1 MGAPWTWLLPLLLLV
16 VVTPVRPSSIPA
28 EKCPQVQVANGNV
41 RPFGGA
47 PRREETCY
55 RLFAERT
62 QVCVDEQ
69 RYSDAQSACVKPPRC
84 PNVGKKKLGR
94 RNNNKKGASVARF
107 WCGPGYRLHGHQ
119 VNVCNGRRW
128 NGTTPTCR
136 SAWEGPGDPP
146 RSCNVTQV
154 PAAPSDTIC
163 GWTPHGFNVLPTA
176 GAEWLRLAEDRSL
189 YSAVYAASWSAHPCL
204 RVTVRSR
211 VNNASVHPG
220 GWVFAHEIC
229 GEEEVQALDVVA
241 EEVVQ
246 DPLNSTSSG
255 ERTMRMAWR
264 VRPCPEPFQLVIT
277 GTVDIGGI
285 LLDEEDSCA
294 PFHPT
299 TTEPTTDIDTDP
311 AVTTPYTELP
321 DAATTA
327 EHPAEQ
333 DADAATAAPPPGVTQ
348 GGTRAATD
356 SRASTTARGVNTTLS
371 AGAAVAGEAAL
382 TTALPSAAA
391 GAAHTAT
398 AATAA
403 ATSSSATATTG
414 TAAATAGS
422 TRAVVT
428 VTSPR
433 TTTAP
438 PKRPVTT
445 TTTTTAVTQTTTL
458 APAAT
463 PSQAPSQTPSRAP
476 TTTTTTTSTTRPT
489 LATTGVTAA
498 STTIRSGGPSSR
510 PPVGPGDVTRVPP
523 ATSSASTL
531 RSTARPTPGWVVVTT
546 RRPSWIRPT
555 TTRRPGLTTP
565 AANGTSTEIASWTV
579 LPRKPATPLTTA
591 RVTRVTTIAP
601 STAKDATSAAVATAR
616 TTRATTRT
624 RTTTTTTTTTTHPI
638 TQTTWPPPRASSSRK
653 SVTVE
658 TTTTKRP
665 DVVVEEDPIRK
676 HPDVGGVTQ
685 PPPTRST
692 PLRASSSH
700 VRSLSLAGV
709 LGVCI
714 GGVLLLALLS
724 AAVLAVMR
732 GRRNKPTLGGVDS
745 AHDALTAADD
755 LGLHFIDLNPCT
767 TITTTTSRRGG
778 PGGGG
783 GQIHDWDGCRA
794 PQTTV
799 PFTMAGSASAAV
811 FRAADN
817 SVNLGRNGHTGGEG
831 TWGRRALGKK
841 DRRRN
846 DPDMASLLCDETL
859 NFTERHPDDGL

>member
-1 MGAPWTWLLPLLLLV
+1 MLLPLLLLV
-16 VVTPVRPSSIPA
+16 VVAPARPSSIPA

-146 RSCNVTQV
+146 RSCNLTQV

-163 GWTPHGFNVLPTA
+163 GWTPHGFNGLPTA
-176 GAEWLRLAEDRSL
+176 
-189 YSAVYAASWSAHPCL
+189 
-204 RVTVRSR
+204 
-211 VNNASVHPG
+211 
-220 GWVFAHEIC
+220 
-229 GEEEVQALDVVA
+229 
-241 EEVVQ
+241 
-246 DPLNSTSSG
+246 
-255 ERTMRMAWR
+255 
-264 VRPCPEPFQLVIT
+264 
-277 GTVDIGGI
+277 
-285 LLDEEDSCA
+285 
-294 PFHPT
+294 
-299 TTEPTTDIDTDP
+299 EPTTDSDTDP

-403 ATSSSATATTG
+403 ATSSSATATTR

-438 PKRPVTT
+438 PQRPVTIT
-445 TTTTTAVTQTTTL
+445 TNTTTTTAVTQRTTL

-476 TTTTTTTSTTRPT
+476 TTTTTTTTTSTTRPT

-498 STTIRSGGPSSR
+498 SSTIRSGGPSSR

-591 RVTRVTTIAP
+591 RVTRVTTKAP

-653 SVTVE
+653 SVTTE

-665 DVVVEEDPIRK
+665 AVVVEEDPIRK
-676 HPDVGGVTQ
+676 HPDVSGATQ

-700 VRSLSLAGV
+700 GRSLSLAGV

-767 TITTTTSRRGG
+767 TTTTTSRRGG

-783 GQIHDWDGCRA
+783 GQVHDWDGCRA